1 MVNFIQTKL
10 SKKIYP
16 QISHVKILSRSF
28 IQIFLSKMYMTYSTS
43 LYLNNFPMLPVT
55 YTTFICVH
63 KHLQIPLMRCERAW
77 ASSAAEVPSLRY
89 CAYNSWPSH
98 ILIKRCHRQGRPVQP
113 KAQAAAGWAAGLA
126 GAARLKSELDCHW
139 WSLICSCFF
148 FSFCIILIFFAL
160 EE

>member
-89 CAYNSWPSH
+89 CAYNS
-98 ILIKRCHRQGRPVQP
+98 
-113 KAQAAAGWAAGLA
+113 
-126 GAARLKSELDCHW
+126 
-139 WSLICSCFF
+139 
-148 FSFCIILIFFAL
+148 
-160 EE
+160 